1 MDSKPTYQELE
12 IQNAKLKVH
21 NESKLLNPSGQ
32 DQHIYHSLIDNMS
45 EGFAHCEMVYENNEP
60 VDFVYLEV
68 NKAFEKLTGL
78 KDVVGKPVSE
88 VIPNH
93 RTENPELFR
102 LYSRVSQT
110 GVPEKIESFVEPL
123 GLWFSISAYSSQK
136 SQFLVIFNNITTHK
150 QSDEALRISEQEF
163 RTLAEN
169 APDIIFRFDR
179 SFRHTYVNAA
189 VEKATGIPKETFIGK
204 DHRELG
210 MPEEIVLFFQK
221 HIRKIFESG
230 EEIEFSFIFP
240 TPTGDHHY
248 ESRYVPEFA
257 KDETVEHVMGITRD
271 VTETKQAAK
280 ALKESEV
287 RFKNMF
293 ENHDAIM
300 LLIEPETG
308 LIINA
313 NNAASNFY
321 GYARSK
327 LCSMTINDINMLSSE
342 QVLDARNNALN
353 ESCKYF
359 NFPHKLR
366 NGDIRNVEVLS
377 TPIEYNQKRI
387 LFSIIHDITERKQAE
402 EKLKASEIKYKE
414 LVETADIA
422 ILIDDEDGFFKFF
435 NNKFCEIFG
444 YTRKEID
451 QLSIRHL
458 VHPDDVEWVMN
469 HHDNR
474 MRDEKVIAKYEFRGI
489 RKNGTT
495 VHLMVSVVPVK
506 PNDKIIGS
514 KSYIWDITE
523 RKHAEQIINENE
535 IQLRELNATKDK
547 LFSIIAHD
555 LRSPF
560 NGILGFS
567 ELLIENIKDFELVES
582 EKYLGIINSSAKNTL
597 NLLDNLLNWAKSQT
611 GQIAFKPKKI
621 ILASIISETLELS
634 QAIAIGKGISLAHKE
649 PDDMEAYADKNM
661 LKIVLRN
668 LISNAIKFT
677 KSGGNI
683 SVLAK
688 TNQNHVEIAISDN
701 GIGMNEETINKLF
714 SIETNKTTIGTE
726 NETGSGL
733 GLILCKELVEKQGGK
748 IWVESELGKG
758 SVFKFSL
765 PMNKSKEW
773 EKKLNILAVN

>member
-12 IQNAKLKVH
+12 IQNAKLKVN
-21 NESKLLNPSGQ
+21 NESKLLNPSTQ
-32 DQHIYHSLIDNMS
+32 EQHIYHSLIDNMS
-45 EGFAHCEMVYENNEP
+45 EGFAHCEMLYENNEP

-68 NKAFEKLTGL
+68 NQAFEKLTGL
-78 KDVVGKPVSE
+78 KNCVGKPVSE
-88 VIPNH
+88 LIPNH
-93 RTENPELFR
+93 RTENPELFH

-110 GVPEKIESFVEPL
+110 GKPEKIETFVEPL
-123 GLWFSISAYSSQK
+123 GIWFSISVYSSQK
-136 SQFLVIFNNITTHK
+136 NQFLVIFNNITTHK
-150 QSDEALRISEQEF
+150 QSEEALRISEQEF

-179 SFRHTYVNAA
+179 SFRHSYVNAA

-221 HIRKIFESG
+221 HIRKVFESG
-230 EEIEFSFIFP
+230 QDIEFSFIFP

-248 ESRYVPEFA
+248 ESRYVPEFS
-257 KDETVEHVMGITRD
+257 KEGTVEHVMGITRD
-271 VTETKQAAK
+271 VTDTKQAAQ
-280 ALKESEV
+280 ALRESEA
-287 RFKNMF
+287 RFKQ
-293 ENHDAIM
+293 
-300 LLIEPETG
+300 LIKNSFDMII
-308 LIINA
+308 LIDSDGVQHFI
-313 NNAASNFY
+313 S
-321 GYARSK
+321 
-327 LCSMTINDINMLSSE
+327 
-342 QVLDARNNALN
+342 
-353 ESCKYF
+353 ESCEKILGYKPEELIGISVIEKMIHPEDQDLTRKGLLDMID
-359 NFPHKLR
+359 NKANGGTQYRHLHKDGRWVNLEAYG
-366 NGDIRNVEVLS
+366 NNQLDNPDIKSVVLNVRDV
-377 TPIEYNQKRI
+377 
-387 LFSIIHDITERKQAE
+387 TERKQAE

-451 QLSIRHL
+451 RLPIRRL
-458 VHPDDVEWVMN
+458 VHPDDVEFVMSY
-469 HHDNR
+469 HDNR
-474 MRDEKVIAKYEFRGI
+474 VRGEKVIAKYEFRGI

-506 PNDKIIGS
+506 SNDKIIGS
-514 KSYIWDITE
+514 QSYIWDITE

-634 QAIAIGKGISLAHKE
+634 QAIAIGKSISLSHKDPCE
-649 PDDMEAYADKNM
+649 IKVYADKNM

-683 SVLAK
+683 DVLAIK
-688 TNQNHVEIAISDN
+688 NQNQVEIAISDN

-733 GLILCKELVEKQGGK
+733 GLILCKELIEKQGGK

-758 SVFKFSL
+758 SIFKFSL
-765 PMNKSKEW
+765 PLNKS
-773 EKKLNILAVN
+773 ND